1 MGSKRRHIPS
11 LLRYGALPLGVVL
24 LVLLLRAFLFMP
36 LTLQTSALSPS
47 YPRGAWVLV
56 LKSFEPEHG
65 DCVLIDLGRLGLA
78 KPSEPSLVAGRVVG
92 LPGDSLELRQGLLY
106 VNGRRAQDHRRA
118 LNVREHYALRLPR
131 AQGVY
136 PLSPVSLVAYRQALL
151 EEQRAEERLHPGR
164 GQLGLDSA
172 RWMQRLSERA
182 LYTFAQDYYWVLADD
197 TSSGP
202 DSRHLGIIPR
212 EAIVGRL
219 LFGLGMRSPF
229 VYP

>member
-24 LVLLLRAFLFMP
+24 LVLLLRAFLLVP

-65 DCVLIDLGRLGLA
+65 DCVLINLGRLGLA

-106 VNGRRAQDHRRA
+106 VNGRRTLDHRRA

-136 PLSPVSLVAYRQALL
+136 PLSPVSLVAYRQD
-151 EEQRAEERLHPGR
+151 PGR

-197 TSSGP
+197 TASGP

-219 LFGLGMRSPF
+219 LFGLGTRSPF

>member
-1 MGSKRRHIPS
+1 M
-11 LLRYGALPLGVVL
+11 
-24 LVLLLRAFLFMP
+24 
-36 LTLQTSALSPS
+36 
-47 YPRGAWVLV
+47 
-56 LKSFEPEHG
+56 
-65 DCVLIDLGRLGLA
+65 
-78 KPSEPSLVAGRVVG
+78 
-92 LPGDSLELRQGLLY
+92 
-106 VNGRRAQDHRRA
+106 
-118 LNVREHYALRLPR
+118 REHYALRLPR

-172 RWMQRLSERA
+172 RWIARLSERA

-197 TSSGP
+197 TASGP

-219 LFGLGMRSPF
+219 LFGLGTRSPF

>member
-1 MGSKRRHIPS
+1 MGSKGRHIPS

-24 LVLLLRAFLFMP
+24 LVLFLRAYLLVP
-36 LTLQTSALSPS
+36 LTLQTSALAPS

-56 LKSFEPEHG
+56 LKSFEPERG
-65 DCVLIDLGRLGLA
+65 DCVLIDLARLGLA

-106 VNGRRAQDHRRA
+106 VNGRRTLDHRRA
-118 LNVREHYALRLPR
+118 LSAGESYALRLPR

-151 EEQRAEERLHPGR
+151 EEHAEERLHPGR

-172 RWMQRLSERA
+172 RWMAHLSERA

-197 TSSGP
+197 TASGP
-202 DSRHLGIIPR
+202 DSRHLVIIPR

-219 LFGLGMRSPF
+219 LFGLGTRSPF